1 MHTLCLR
8 YTLDPNRIDAFRTYV
23 EDETPVIRD
32 CGGRVVGYYLPT
44 DFAGPTNIAYGLIE
58 FASLDRYERYRETLA
73 ADPTHRRN
81 AAALTESGVL
91 IAIERSI
98 IRRHGYAEGS
108 AATREEAAHAA
119 P

>member
-8 YTLDPNRIDAFRTYV
+8 YTLDPNRIDAFRIYV

-32 CGGRVVGYYLPT
+32 CGGHVVGYYLPT
-44 DFAGPTNIAYGLIE
+44 DFAGPTNIGYGLIE
-58 FASLDRYERYRETLA
+58 FTSLDLYERYRETLA

-81 AAALTESGVL
+81 AAALTESGAL
-91 IAIERSI
+91 LAIERSF
-98 IRRHGYAEGS
+98 IRRHGYAES
-108 AATREEAAHAA
+108 RASTREVAAHDA